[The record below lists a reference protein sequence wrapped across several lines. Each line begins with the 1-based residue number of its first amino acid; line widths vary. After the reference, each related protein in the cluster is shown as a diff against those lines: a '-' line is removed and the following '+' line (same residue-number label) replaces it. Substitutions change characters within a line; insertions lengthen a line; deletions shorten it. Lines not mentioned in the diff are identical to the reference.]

1 MSLFLSK
8 MQSLRTV
15 AALEDCAHQLD
26 LLGHSLSVQISR
38 ERGSTSTQEKDRLV
52 QLKADCQFI
61 DHHITKLCCELEDT
75 QSFESIPQAMEEDEA
90 QKAARKKRED
100 EKMRKEREQ
109 ALLIQQQEIEDKK
122 DQIHKMYLLLNEM
135 EGETSKLQNKKKTK
149 TTALSPQIAKE
160 TWQKAQLED
169 QLELLQ
175 KQIEEET
182 RFHEETVTFLQVQ
195 YEEFQQR
202 LHKWKQQT
210 KKMQQEKQSKLD
222 NLGCKRTLNI
232 DKLMEMRRMVSSSIA
247 ERLPH
252 GTPLNHITNYRWFQF
267 KEMERV
273 LLEDKKEQELER
285 QWEQKA
291 VAATTIQAYWRGTM
305 VRRGLGPYKKVEEK
319 KGKKKKGKKKK

>member
-1 MSLFLSK
+1 MSLTLSK
-8 MQSLRTV
+8 IQSLRTV

-61 DHHITKLCCELEDT
+61 CHHVTKLCFELEDT
-75 QSFESIPQAMEEDEA
+75 QSFESVPQAMEEDEA
-90 QKAARKKRED
+90 QKAARKKREE
-100 EKMRKEREQ
+100 EKMRKEREH
-109 ALLIQQQEIEDKK
+109 ALQIQQQEIEDKK
-122 DQIHKMYLLLNEM
+122 NQIHKMYLLLNDLED
-135 EGETSKLQNKKKTK
+135 ETSKLQKKKK
-149 TTALSPQIAKE
+149 SVLSPQLVKE
-160 TWQKAQLED
+160 TWRKVQLVD

-175 KQIEEET
+175 RQMEEEA
-182 RFHEETVTFLQVQ
+182 RFHEETVTFLQIQ

-232 DKLMEMRRMVSSSIA
+232 DKLMEMRRM
-247 ERLPH
+247 
-252 GTPLNHITNYRWFQF
+252 F

-273 LLEDKKEQELER
+273 VLHDKKDQEL
-285 QWEQKA
+285 QKQREEEA
-291 VAATTIQAYWRGTM
+291 QAATTIQAYWRGTM

-319 KGKKKKGKKKK
+319 KGKKKGGGKKKKKK

>member
-1 MSLFLSK
+1 MRLTMSLYLSK
-8 MQSLRTV
+8 IQSLRTV

-61 DHHITKLCCELEDT
+61 CHHVTKLCFELEDT

-90 QKAARKKRED
+90 QKAARKKREE

-122 DQIHKMYLLLNEM
+122 DQIHKMYLLLNEL
-135 EGETSKLQNKKKTK
+135 EGERSKLQKKKKSK
-149 TTALSPQIAKE
+149 TTILSTQMAKE
-160 TWQKAQLED
+160 SWRKAQLMD

-175 KQIEEET
+175 KQMEEEA
-182 RFHEETVTFLQVQ
+182 RFHEETVKFLQTQ

-222 NLGCKRTLNI
+222 NLGCKRTLNT
-232 DKLMEMRRMVSSSIA
+232 DKLMEMRRM
-247 ERLPH
+247 
-252 GTPLNHITNYRWFQF
+252 F

-273 LLEDKKEQELER
+273 VLEDKKEQELKR
-285 QWEQKA
+285 QQEEEAK
-291 VAATTIQAYWRGTM
+291 AATTIQAYWRGTM
-305 VRRGLGPYKKVEEK
+305 VRRGLGPFKKVEEK
-319 KGKKKKGKKKK
+319 KGKKGKKGKKKK

>member
-1 MSLFLSK
+1 MRLTMSLYLSK
-8 MQSLRTV
+8 IQSLRIV

-38 ERGSTSTQEKDRLV
+38 EQGSASTQEKDRLV

-61 DHHITKLCCELEDT
+61 GHHITKLCFELEDT

-122 DQIHKMYLLLNEM
+122 DQIHKLYLLLNEL
-135 EGETSKLQNKKKTK
+135 EGERSKLQKKKKSKATI
-149 TTALSPQIAKE
+149 LSTQMAKE
-160 TWQKAQLED
+160 SYRKAQLMD

-175 KQIEEET
+175 KQIEEEA
-182 RFHEETVTFLQVQ
+182 RFHEETVNFLQTQ

-222 NLGCKRTLNI
+222 NLGCKRTLNT
-232 DKLMEMRRMVSSSIA
+232 DKLMEMRRM
-247 ERLPH
+247 
-252 GTPLNHITNYRWFQF
+252 F

-273 LLEDKKEQELER
+273 VLEDKKEQELNLQQE
-285 QWEQKA
+285 EEAK
-291 VAATTIQAYWRGTM
+291 AATTIQAYWRGTM
-305 VRRGLGPYKKVEEK
+305 VRRGLGPFKKVEEK
-319 KGKKKKGKKKK
+319 KGKKKGKKKKK

>member
-1 MSLFLSK
+1 LYLSK
-8 MQSLRTV
+8 IQSLRTV

-61 DHHITKLCCELEDT
+61 CHHVTKLCFELEDT

-90 QKAARKKRED
+90 QKACISPPREE

-122 DQIHKMYLLLNEM
+122 DQIHTNS
-135 EGETSKLQNKKKTK
+135 TSSASLCKKSSLRNTKKSK
-149 TTALSPQIAKE
+149 TTILSTQMAKE
-160 TWQKAQLED
+160 SWRKAQLMD

-175 KQIEEET
+175 KQMEEEA
-182 RFHEETVTFLQVQ
+182 RFHEETVKFLQTQ

-222 NLGCKRTLNI
+222 NLGCKRTLNT
-232 DKLMEMRRMVSSSIA
+232 DKLMEMRRM
-247 ERLPH
+247 
-252 GTPLNHITNYRWFQF
+252 F

-273 LLEDKKEQELER
+273 VLEDKKEQELKR
-285 QWEQKA
+285 QQEEEAK
-291 VAATTIQAYWRGTM
+291 AATTIQAYWRGTM
-305 VRRGLGPYKKVEEK
+305 VRRGLGPFKKLDK
-319 KGKKKKGKKKK
+319 NIQGSRSSSIAQRP

>member
-1 MSLFLSK
+1 MSLSLSK
-8 MQSLRTV
+8 IQSLRTV
-15 AALEDCAHQLD
+15 AALEDCVHQLD

-52 QLKADCQFI
+52 QLKAECQFI
-61 DHHITKLCCELEDT
+61 DHHVTKLCCELEDT

-100 EKMRKEREQ
+100 EKKRKEREQ
-109 ALLIQQQEIEDKK
+109 ALLILQQEIEDKK
-122 DQIHKMYLLLNEM
+122 DQIHKMYLLLNDLE
-135 EGETSKLQNKKKTK
+135 EETSKLQNKKKTK
-149 TTALSPQIAKE
+149 TTVLFPQIVKE
-160 TWQKAQLED
+160 TWQKAQLLD
-169 QLELLQ
+169 QLELMQ
-175 KQIEEET
+175 KQMEEEA

-232 DKLMEMRRMVSSSIA
+232 DKLMEMRRM
-247 ERLPH
+247 
-252 GTPLNHITNYRWFQF
+252 F

-273 LLEDKKEQELER
+273 VLQDKKNQDLQSQLE
-285 QWEQKA
+285 EKA
-291 VAATTIQAYWRGTM
+291 VAATTLQAYWRGTM